1 MMRTVRLLF
10 IIAISI
16 GLYGCHGDF
25 SELGD
30 GYIWIEKSVGLTTDE
45 KTGTYEPIIHEEI
58 IEYNNNLN
66 FIIAHQKI
74 REPYEDMII
83 VDAIK
88 YSKGA
93 EADSLRNL
101 LKKMIRIKE
110 CYWIIDKKKHLV
122 FGPMKKTDFLKKKKE
137 LGIEME
143 LNSLH

>member
-1 MMRTVRLLF
+1 MLIWL
-10 IIAISI
+10 
-16 GLYGCHGDF
+16 HGDF
-25 SELGD
+25 CELGN
-30 GYIWIEKSVGLTTDE
+30 GYIWSEKKIGLMLNE
-45 KTGTYEPIIHEEI
+45 EVGTYEPIIHEEI
-58 IEYNNNLN
+58 TEYNNNLN

-101 LKKMIRIKE
+101 FNKMIRIKE

-122 FGPMKKTDFLKKKKE
+122 FGPMEKSDFSKKKKE

>member
-1 MMRTVRLLF
+1 MLIWL
-10 IIAISI
+10 
-16 GLYGCHGDF
+16 HGDF
-25 SELGD
+25 CELGN
-30 GYIWIEKSVGLTTDE
+30 GYIWSEKKIGLMLNE
-45 KTGTYEPIIHEEI
+45 EVGTYEPIIHEEI
-58 IEYNNNLN
+58 TEYNNNLN

-101 LKKMIRIKE
+101 FNKMIQIKG
-110 CYWIIDKKKHLV
+110 CYWIIRKKDSAV
-122 FGPMKKTDFLKKKKE
+122 FGPMEKSDFLKKKKE

>member
-1 MMRTVRLLF
+1 MERKK
-10 IIAISI
+10 I
-16 GLYGCHGDF
+16 GLMLN
-25 SELGD
+25 E
-30 GYIWIEKSVGLTTDE
+30 EV
-45 KTGTYEPIIHEEI
+45 GTYEPIIHEEI
-58 IEYNNNLN
+58 TEYNNNLN

-101 LKKMIRIKE
+101 FNKMIQIKG
-110 CYWIIDKKKHLV
+110 CYWIIRKKDSAV
-122 FGPMKKTDFLKKKKE
+122 FGPMEKSDFLKKKKE